1 MDDRQTRLALSCALL
16 AALAGVPVQ
25 AILLL
30 RAATVATRALP
41 GAVSA
46 ELRVTR
52 TDLIGQVA
60 AARILNE
67 APSTAN
73 HPARYAWAKNS
84 IMNTQGMANAL
95 APAVVMDTT
104 VGADL
109 LGTTDAQLQ
118 AAVEYAAQQL
128 VL

>member
-1 MDDRQTRLALSCALL
+1 MQRLKLALSCALL
-16 AALAGVPVQ
+16 AALTGVAVQ

-30 RAATVATRALP
+30 HAATVATRAL
-41 GAVSA
+41 GEGVSA
-46 ELRVTR
+46 ELRATR
-52 TDLIGQVA
+52 TDLICQVA

-73 HPARYAWAKNS
+73 NPAHYAWTKNS

-95 APAVVMDTT
+95 APAVVMDTA
-104 VGADL
+104 VGANL

>member
-1 MDDRQTRLALSCALL
+1 
-16 AALAGVPVQ
+16 
-25 AILLL
+25 
-30 RAATVATRALP
+30 
-41 GAVSA
+41 
-46 ELRVTR
+46 
-52 TDLIGQVA
+52 
-60 AARILNE
+60 
-67 APSTAN
+67 
-73 HPARYAWAKNS
+73 
-84 IMNTQGMANAL
+84 MNTQGMANAL